1 MPICRIITLQN
12 EQEWAKAGQWLKER
26 AHPGGNNDVENQVR
40 DILNNVRSHGDA
52 ALAEYTMKFDCPDFS
67 GDIRVSPQEIE
78 MAAATVPAEDR
89 ECIAQAASNIRAFHE
104 NQKEKSWF
112 TTRPDG
118 TVLGQMVNPVARVGL
133 YVPGGNASCFQFPY
147 ERHSCSCGG
156 CTGNCRVHASEKG
169 RHYQSRNPGGSP
181 PTRYF

>member
-1 MPICRIITLQN
+1 
-12 EQEWAKAGQWLKER
+12 
-26 AHPGGNNDVENQVR
+26 
-40 DILNNVRSHGDA
+40 
-52 ALAEYTMKFDCPDFS
+52 
-67 GDIRVSPQEIE
+67 

-133 YVPGGNASCFQFPY
+133 YVPGGKGGNTPLVSSFLMNAIPALVAGVQEIAVCTPPRKDGTINPVILAAAHLLDISEVYRVGGAWSVGAMALARRQFVLWMSWPVPAIFMLLLPSVWF
-147 ERHSCSCGG
+147 R
-156 CTGNCRVHASEKG
+156 
-169 RHYQSRNPGGSP
+169 GSAA
-181 PTRYF
+181 

>member
-89 ECIAQAASNIRAFHE
+89 DDNLIGIVDNMLVGQNIAALIHNH
-104 NQKEKSWF
+104 
-112 TTRPDG
+112 P
-118 TVLGQMVNPVARVGL
+118 
-133 YVPGGNASCFQFPY
+133 
-147 ERHSCSCGG
+147 
-156 CTGNCRVHASEKG
+156 
-169 RHYQSRNPGGSP
+169 
-181 PTRYF
+181 

>member
-104 NQKEKSWF
+104 IRRK
-112 TTRPDG
+112 R
-118 TVLGQMVNPVARVGL
+118 A
-133 YVPGGNASCFQFPY
+133 
-147 ERHSCSCGG
+147 
-156 CTGNCRVHASEKG
+156 
-169 RHYQSRNPGGSP
+169 GSP
-181 PTRYF
+181 PVLMEQSWVRWSTLLPVSACMCPVAKAATRLLFPVSL